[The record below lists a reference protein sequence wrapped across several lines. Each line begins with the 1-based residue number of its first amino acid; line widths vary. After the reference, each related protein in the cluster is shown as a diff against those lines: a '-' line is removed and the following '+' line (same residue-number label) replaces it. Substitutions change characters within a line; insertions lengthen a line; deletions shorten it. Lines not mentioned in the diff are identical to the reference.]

1 METCEWPVLV
11 PERMNV
17 MSVFYLLDKI
27 CDQISDAV
35 LDAHL
40 SFDPDA
46 KVCVAKTGMILLYYQ
61 QICIHAVCYCS
72 VFLGLGG
79 FKVLYVKDS
88 AEMERG
94 HGNECLI
101 SPFFNSVSCFSM
113 QGLIF
118 GYATDETEE
127 CMPLSVLLVHKTTAS
142 RKTLKWNGTWL
153 WLRPGRKTQ
162 VCNVDSNGT
171 VEPIQVYTLVISVH
185 HALNT
190 PLQQIQKELM
200 EKVVKEI
207 IPEKY
212 LDEGTIYHL
221 LPSEKF
227 VEGGPKS
234 DPGLT
239 GRKIIGTYGGWGSHG
254 GGAFS
259 GKDPSKVDCSAA
271 YAAQWITKS
280 LVKADL
286 CKRVLTQVRSS
297 SCNLSV
303 SLWNIVW
310 KNFDLRF
317 GAIIRFAKPIYQN
330 PACYG
335 HFGREEY
342 TWEIPKKLLY

>member
-1 METCEWPVLV
+1 PTGSTEGINTALSITFLFLITK
-11 PERMNV
+11 RNV

-61 QICIHAVCYCS
+61 QICKEIKHAVS
-72 VFLGLGG
+72 HGKSNDDVG
-79 FKVLYVKDS
+79 
-88 AEMERG
+88 AED
-94 HGNECLI
+94 
-101 SPFFNSVSCFSM
+101 

-286 CKRVLTQVRSS
+286 CKRVLTQVRATMKVMHHNRNSQ
-297 SCNLSV
+297 CLDV
-303 SLWNIVW
+303 VVQPTVL
-310 KNFDLRF
+310 
-317 GAIIRFAKPIYQN
+317 
-330 PACYG
+330 YG
-335 HFGREEY
+335 HIRC
-342 TWEIPKKLLY
+342 KLIHFKLYLKLP

>member
-1 METCEWPVLV
+1 SVLLKLIFQDAF
-11 PERMNV
+11 EDL
-17 MSVFYLLDKI
+17 FHYKI

-61 QICIHAVCYCS
+61 QICKEIKHAVS
-72 VFLGLGG
+72 HGKSNDDVG
-79 FKVLYVKDS
+79 
-88 AEMERG
+88 AED
-94 HGNECLI
+94 
-101 SPFFNSVSCFSM
+101 

>member
-61 QICIHAVCYCS
+61 QICKEIKHAVS
-72 VFLGLGG
+72 HGKSNDDVG
-79 FKVLYVKDS
+79 
-88 AEMERG
+88 AED
-94 HGNECLI
+94 
-101 SPFFNSVSCFSM
+101 

-286 CKRVLTQVRSS
+286 CKRVLTQ
-297 SCNLSV
+297 LSYAIV
-303 SLWNIVW
+303 LSLPLVISIVW